1 MVSLHKAFMFYL
13 AKTQAY
19 ASHQT
24 YPEAFIKKTDVTEQE
39 TLFRSHLHFIRTLL
53 PNNYSS
59 DYEKHLRQ

>member
-19 ASHQT
+19 ASQT

-59 DYEKHLRQ
+59 DYKKHLRQ